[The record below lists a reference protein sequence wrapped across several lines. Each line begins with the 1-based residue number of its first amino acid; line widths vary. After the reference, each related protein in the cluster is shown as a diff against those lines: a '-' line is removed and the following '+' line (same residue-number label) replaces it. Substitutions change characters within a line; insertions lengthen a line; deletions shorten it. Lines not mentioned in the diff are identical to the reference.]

1 MYNKNKTNTMNKE
14 FLKMQKIAGLIT
26 ENQVN
31 EMEGEDNN
39 GNDKFA
45 IIDGLV
51 GRDLYD
57 NFINAVEEI
66 QDATIGQAGIEP
78 QDVYDYLTNSML
90 RDA

>member
-1 MYNKNKTNTMNKE
+1 MNKE

-26 ENQVN
+26 ENQVK
-31 EMEGEDNN
+31 EMEIDDN
-39 GNDKFA
+39 GNDKFD

-57 NFINAVEEI
+57 NFINAVEAI
-66 QDATIGQAGIEP
+66 QDATIGQAGIES
-78 QDVYDYLTNSML
+78 QDVYDYLTDSML